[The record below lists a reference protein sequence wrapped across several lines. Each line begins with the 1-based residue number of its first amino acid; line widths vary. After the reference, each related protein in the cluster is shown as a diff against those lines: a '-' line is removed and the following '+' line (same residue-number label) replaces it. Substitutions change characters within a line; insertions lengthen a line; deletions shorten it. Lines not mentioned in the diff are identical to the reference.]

1 MAGVYPRSSTAS
13 TSVFYWLRWLS
24 LLFLWAVTGCGS
36 SSSGTL
42 VGVGD
47 PGASGQRLTFNGA
60 FTRFF
65 VGTQGEMEFN
75 LSLLERRDPPQPVT
89 QLAANEIGF
98 RVDRVTDLV
107 GIPQS
112 VSLRLTPSQI
122 QNPRPDLSQ
131 QPLAMA
137 ILMDGSGSLFVT
149 DRQDRRFLAA
159 FGLLEQFRSSPLDV
173 GAILRFDNQGTGFG
187 VTALGRPLRTAQLL
201 QDFTNDQAALRRGIL
216 LSAPGGNTA
225 LYDATLETAQFLS
238 DFRQSEN
245 LNRRLV
251 VFTDG
256 IDNESLLSL
265 TEVARQ
271 VQQLPNGSRQGIPTY
286 IIGLGTDLDLFELQ
300 QLAEAT
306 QGTFALA
313 KVAEDLGPPFANL
326 FPAAIGENRVAVRV
340 ETTSPLAAGNYLLS
354 GSLQIS
360 RGGLS
365 LTTEFRDAVL
375 VVR

>member
-1 MAGVYPRSSTAS
+1 
-13 TSVFYWLRWLS
+13 
-24 LLFLWAVTGCGS
+24 
-36 SSSGTL
+36 
-42 VGVGD
+42 
-47 PGASGQRLTFNGA
+47 
-60 FTRFF
+60 
-65 VGTQGEMEFN
+65 MEFSI
-75 LSLLERRDPPQPVT
+75 SLLEQRDPPRPVT
-89 QLAANEIGF
+89 QLAVNEIGF

-107 GIPQS
+107 GIPQPT
-112 VSLRLTPSQI
+112 SLRLIPSQV
-122 QNPRPDLSQ
+122 QNPSPDLTR

-137 ILMDGSGSLFVT
+137 LLMDSSGSLFVT
-149 DRQDRRFLAA
+149 DRQDRRFSAA
-159 FGLLEQFRSSPLDV
+159 FDLLQQFRSSPLDL
-173 GAILRFDNQGTGFG
+173 GAILRFDNQGIGFG
-187 VTALGRPLRTAQLL
+187 TTALGRPLRTAQLL
-201 QDFTNDQAALRRGIL
+201 QDFTSDQAALRRGIL
-216 LSAPGGNTA
+216 LSTPGGNTA

-265 TEVARQ
+265 REVTRQ
-271 VQQLPNGSRQGIPTY
+271 VQQLPNGSQRGIPAY
-286 IIGLGTDLDLFELQ
+286 IVGLGTDLNLFELQ

-306 QGTFALA
+306 QGTFVLA
-313 KVAEDLGPPFANL
+313 RVAEDLGPPFANL

>member
-112 VSLRLTPSQI
+112 VSLRLTPSRV

>member
-1 MAGVYPRSSTAS
+1 
-13 TSVFYWLRWLS
+13 
-24 LLFLWAVTGCGS
+24 
-36 SSSGTL
+36 
-42 VGVGD
+42 
-47 PGASGQRLTFNGA
+47 
-60 FTRFF
+60 
-65 VGTQGEMEFN
+65 
-75 LSLLERRDPPQPVT
+75 LERRDPPQPVT

-112 VSLRLTPSQI
+112 VSLRLTPSRV